1 MAQTS
6 VKVGKKQE
14 LELNSVL
21 EIELPEI
28 VLHEEILEEG
38 SQNRRL
44 LKLIRKRK
52 NIKELRPIESVKNT
66 QNYRR
71 FYRVI

>member
-14 LELNSVL
+14 LKCVL
-21 EIELPEI
+21 EVELPEI
-28 VLHEEILEEG
+28 VLHEEILEEEP
-38 SQNRRL
+38 NKRL

>member
-14 LELNSVL
+14 LKCVL
-21 EIELPEI
+21 EVELPEI

-38 SQNRRL
+38 SHNRRL

-66 QNYRR
+66 QNYSR

>member
-6 VKVGKKQE
+6 VDVGKKQK

-21 EIELPEI
+21 EVELPEI

-38 SQNRRL
+38 SHNKRL
-44 LKLIRKRK
+44 LKLIKKGK
-52 NIKELRPIESVKNT
+52 NIKEIRNIESVKNS
-66 QNYRR
+66 QNYRLNT
-71 FYRVI
+71 FY